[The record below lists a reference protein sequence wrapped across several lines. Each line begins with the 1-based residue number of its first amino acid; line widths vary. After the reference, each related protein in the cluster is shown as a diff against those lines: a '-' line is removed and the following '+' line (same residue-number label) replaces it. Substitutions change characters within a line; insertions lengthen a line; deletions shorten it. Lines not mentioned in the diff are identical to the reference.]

1 MEHAKCWHCGAMG
14 EVAHEHVGVMVFC
27 VNAECEARSPEG
39 FDTEAEAWAWWDT
52 RPVENALRAQLAEA
66 RALLSAVVEEHQSPG
81 AHGEIPYPYPDSPET
96 RAFAACDICHGA
108 MEWLAANPAT

>member
-1 MEHAKCWHCGAMG
+1 METIHMKNSNGTWIECVECGL
-14 EVAHEHVGVMVFC
+14 
-27 VNAECEARSPEG
+27 RSPV
-39 FDTEAEAWAWWDT
+39 FYDVDEAWAWWDT